1 MSIYTT
7 ANLAGSAGKTTT
19 AVSLAVL
26 LASRGVRVRLID
38 FDPQANASRWTGYA
52 NPVDQPTVADVVAET
67 AELVDTESPARV
79 PAAINEDGTPEFDDD
94 SIIENLTVV
103 PAIRQSLDEFVARL
117 PVIRGGVTRLRRA
130 IAAAPS
136 VDVTI
141 IDAPGSSNALTLS
154 AILATQA
161 FPDQQD
167 LSGVIT
173 CTLAQP
179 KEIEG
184 IEDLQSEIAGI
195 NEERNVHAA
204 LQGIV
209 ICNVPANKGRLY
221 SENIDDL
228 TDGFGDLVA
237 PPIRQS
243 IHVPEAYGI
252 YTPVPLYP
260 RARKV
265 TAGYCDV
272 LDHFIKIGLFPE
284 AKDA

>member
-7 ANLAGSAGKTTT
+7 ANLAGSVGKTTT
-19 AVSLAVL
+19 AVTLSVL
-26 LASRGVRVRLID
+26 LASRGARVRLID
-38 FDPQANASRWTGYA
+38 CDPQANASHWSGYA
-52 NPVDQPTVADVVAET
+52 NPVDQLTVADVLAET
-67 AELVDTESPARV
+67 AELVDAESPARV
-79 PAAINEDGTPEFDDD
+79 PVAINEDGTPEFDDD

-103 PAIRQSLDEFVARL
+103 PAIRASLDEFVARL

-130 IAAAPS
+130 ITAAPA
-136 VDVTI
+136 VDITI

-161 FPDQQD
+161 FPDQD
-167 LSGVIT
+167 AVSGVIT
-173 CTLAQP
+173 CTLPQP

-184 IEDLQSEIAGI
+184 IDDLQNEIAAI
-195 NEERNVHAA
+195 NEERNVRAA

-228 TDGFGDLVA
+228 TGGFGDLVA

-243 IHVPEAYGI
+243 VSVPESYSI
-252 YTPVPLYP
+252 YTPVPLYR
-260 RARKV
+260 RARKI

>member
-26 LASRGVRVRLID
+26 LASGGVRVRLID
-38 FDPQANASRWTGYA
+38 VDPQANASRWTGYA
-52 NPVDQPTVADVVAET
+52 NPVDQPTVADILAGT
-67 AELVDTESPARV
+67 AELCDTERPARV
-79 PAAINEDGTPEFDDD
+79 PASINEDGTPEFDED
-94 SIIENLTVV
+94 SIIENLSVV

-130 IAAAPS
+130 VAAAPA
-136 VDVTI
+136 VDITI

-167 LSGVIT
+167 HSGVIT
-173 CTLAQP
+173 CTLPQP

-184 IEDLQSEIAGI
+184 IEDLQDEIAAI

-204 LQGIV
+204 LRGIV
-209 ICNVPANKGRLY
+209 ICNVPANRGRLY

-237 PPIRQS
+237 PSVRQS

-252 YTPVPLYP
+252 YMPVPLYP
-260 RARKV
+260 RARKI
-265 TAGYCDV
+265 TAAYADV